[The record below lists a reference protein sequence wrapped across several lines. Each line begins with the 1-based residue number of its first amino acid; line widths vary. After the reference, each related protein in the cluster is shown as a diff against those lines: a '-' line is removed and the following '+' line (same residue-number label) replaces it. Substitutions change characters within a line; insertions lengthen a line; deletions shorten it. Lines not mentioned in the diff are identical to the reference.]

1 MSNSSPNFP
10 KLNNHNY
17 ASWKD
22 QMAAWGHKQGW
33 WRVVTGDIQE
43 PSPGD
48 AEAHHL
54 WFQLVDKGAGDI
66 YLHIEDD
73 QKHHLGGVFDD
84 PKKMWELLERGNQS
98 KKPGMHSNTYD
109 DLFSGRKTRE

>member
-22 QMAAWGHKQGW
+22 QMAAWRCKQGW

-48 AEAHHL
+48 AEAHRL

-73 QKHHLGGVFDD
+73 QKHHLGGVFDN
-84 PKKMWELLERGNQS
+84 PKKMWELLE
-98 KKPGMHSNTYD
+98 
-109 DLFSGRKTRE
+109 